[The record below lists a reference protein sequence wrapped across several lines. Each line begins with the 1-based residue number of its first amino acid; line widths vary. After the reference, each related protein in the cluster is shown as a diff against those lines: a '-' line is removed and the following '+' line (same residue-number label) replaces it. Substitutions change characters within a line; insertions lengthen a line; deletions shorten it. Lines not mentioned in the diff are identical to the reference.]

1 MEISAENFDA
11 LLRWLDSDVERAGE
25 KYEAIRRR
33 LIQYFV
39 LRQCLDPEA
48 LADETIDRVAKRT
61 LEIADSFQGEP
72 GQFFYA
78 VAKRL
83 LIEPRP
89 RPIWILRDQDLL
101 DRNVEK
107 EENREQLYECLDKC
121 MLTLTADKRELL
133 MAYYE
138 KSKRAKIDARR
149 QLATQLGVSPAALRV
164 RLFRITT
171 NLREC
176 IENCMKS
183 QRQE

>member
-1 MEISAENFDA
+1 LEYSAEDFND
-11 LLRWLDSDVERAGE
+11 LLRWLDPDEQRAAE

-39 LRQCLDPEA
+39 LRHCSDPEA
-48 LADETIDRVAKRT
+48 LADETIDRVARQ
-61 LEIADSFQGEP
+61 IANSHQG
-72 GQFFYA
+72 GSGADFYV

-83 LIEPRP
+83 LLEPRP
-89 RPIWILRDQDLL
+89 RPVWILGNPDLPR
-101 DRNVEK
+101 RNVEK
-107 EENREQLYECLDKC
+107 DENREQLYDCLDKC

-149 QLATQLGVSPAALRV
+149 QLATQLGVSPAALRI

-171 NLREC
+171 SLREC